1 MNDKHLRVLAAVA
14 LCVGFAALHV
24 LLLLTALHV
33 VGTDGELYYTEQLK
47 ANILPQADMCD
58 AALRTLDGSLARY
71 LKGDAA
77 ALIPGNPFNA
87 REMAHMA
94 DCFALFELL
103 RGVRRAL
110 IPIALLLIAGGAW
123 FLRDRRRI
131 RLCAWLSPLFVL
143 LPLGLFALYAALNF
157 DAAFTLFHKLLFRND
172 LWLLDPRTDVL
183 IRICPESMFM
193 DMGIRIAAY
202 SLAGMLA
209 VSALAAAL
217 TFIWPKGKGVS

>member
-1 MNDKHLRVLAAVA
+1 MNDKIRRVLATVA
-14 LCVGFAALHV
+14 LCLGFAALHV

-58 AALRTLDGSLARY
+58 AALRTLDGSLSRY

-103 RGVRRAL
+103 RSVRRAL
-110 IPIALLLIAGGAW
+110 IPMALLLIAGGAW

-143 LPLGLFALYAALNF
+143 VPLGLFALYAALDF
-157 DAAFTLFHKLLFRND
+157 DAAFTLFHKILFSND

>member
-1 MNDKHLRVLAAVA
+1 
-14 LCVGFAALHV
+14 
-24 LLLLTALHV
+24 
-33 VGTDGELYYTEQLK
+33 
-47 ANILPQADMCD
+47 LPQADMCD

-157 DAAFTLFHKLLFRND
+157 DAAFTLFHKLLFSND

>member
-1 MNDKHLRVLAAVA
+1 MENNYAARACAQAVRLREA
-14 LCVGFAALHV
+14 G
-24 LLLLTALHV
+24 
-33 VGTDGELYYTEQLK
+33 
-47 ANILPQADMCD
+47 
-58 AALRTLDGSLARY
+58 
-71 LKGDAA
+71 
-77 ALIPGNPFNA
+77 
-87 REMAHMA
+87 
-94 DCFALFELL
+94 
-103 RGVRRAL
+103 RAL
-110 IPIALLLIAGGAW
+110 ILSVESSCDETAVAIVLILGGAYV
-123 FLRDRRRI
+123 LRDRRRI
-131 RLCAWLSPLFVL
+131 RLCAWLSPLLLL
-143 LPLGLFALYAALNF
+143 LPLGAFALYAALNF

>member
-1 MNDKHLRVLAAVA
+1 MNDKIRRGLATVA
-14 LCVGFAALHV
+14 LCVGFAVLHV
-24 LLLLTALHV
+24 LLLLTALHI

-58 AALRTLDGSLARY
+58 AALRTLDGSLSRY

-103 RGVRRAL
+103 RSVRRAL
-110 IPIALLLIAGGAW
+110 IPMAILLIAGGAW
-123 FLRDRRRI
+123 WLRDRRRI

-143 LPLGLFALYAALNF
+143 VPLGLFALYAALNF
-157 DAAFTLFHKLLFRND
+157 DAAFTLFHKILFSND

-217 TFIWPKGKGVS
+217 TFIRPKGKGVS